1 MALIDSDSRKLRI
14 VRHEGAPD
22 VVSTGD
28 GRTRTPAG
36 IYQLGEPPGNEIVI
50 SPSDEAE
57 PNEHTAK
64 HTSIASVDPSQ
75 EGDIE

>member
-1 MALIDSDSRKLRI
+1 M
-14 VRHEGAPD
+14 
-22 VVSTGD
+22 GD

-36 IYQLGEPPGNEIVI
+36 IYQLGEPPGNKTAI

-64 HTSIASVDPSQ
+64 HTSIVSVDPSQ